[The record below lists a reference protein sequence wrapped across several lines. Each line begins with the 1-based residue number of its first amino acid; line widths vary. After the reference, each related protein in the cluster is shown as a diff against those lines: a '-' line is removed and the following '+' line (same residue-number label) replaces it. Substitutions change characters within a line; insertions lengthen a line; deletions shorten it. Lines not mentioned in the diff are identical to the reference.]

1 MFVNA
6 SFFTNQCKSKI
17 HFDKNLVI
25 GEDQKVVLTILK
37 DNMKYGVVTG
47 CKYMYRRRSVGESGL
62 ISSSKKKYGWYF
74 DYFTYLI
81 DWGIKEY
88 KEKYGYL
95 PAFIQY
101 QFLCDLQWRVKEN
114 YDPLKVLSVEE
125 SNLYLCRLWE
135 IFRKFD
141 DKYILEQE
149 MIQTEYKNFILY
161 KKYYNNIQLKK
172 VDNDVLVQYGQ
183 TVVGELS
190 KTQTVI
196 EFININNDTM
206 SIAGLY
212 KIYGVS
218 LEEKINIFINLNGE
232 LIKTKID
239 NSVDFN
245 ETRFGE
251 LLLRVVPFKA
261 NITLPKCRKNI
272 IELVVK
278 IRDYTI
284 TLRKIRFGKY
294 FPLVNN
300 LKKSY
305 VNLGD
310 YYISY
315 KDYKLLLYRKSFLI
329 KIKNE
334 LMLF

>member
-1 MFVNA
+1 MAVYNVEQFLEEAIESIINQDIGFYNNVQLILVDDGSKDKSALICDEYAGKYPNNIIVIHKENGGVASARNEGLKYVQGRYINFMDSDDKLTHNVLSAVFNFFSLNDQSIDIVTIPLEFFDAKEGTHWQNKKFRKGTRIINLLIEYDAPLMFVNA

-149 MIQTEYKNFILY
+149 MIQTEYKKFY
-161 KKYYNNIQLKK
+161 SIQK
-172 VDNDVLVQYGQ
+172 VL
-183 TVVGELS
+183 
-190 KTQTVI
+190 
-196 EFININNDTM
+196 
-206 SIAGLY
+206 
-212 KIYGVS
+212 
-218 LEEKINIFINLNGE
+218 
-232 LIKTKID
+232 
-239 NSVDFN
+239 
-245 ETRFGE
+245 
-251 LLLRVVPFKA
+251 
-261 NITLPKCRKNI
+261 
-272 IELVVK
+272 
-278 IRDYTI
+278 
-284 TLRKIRFGKY
+284 
-294 FPLVNN
+294 
-300 LKKSY
+300 
-305 VNLGD
+305 
-310 YYISY
+310 
-315 KDYKLLLYRKSFLI
+315 
-329 KIKNE
+329 
-334 LMLF
+334 